1 MEINKKKYKQAE
13 VVEIINSV
21 KTEYEAKLKE
31 QKSRIF
37 DLTKENLKILSEL
50 ENYKDKESLINSTA
64 IRAEKNAI
72 KLKEKAE
79 LQYALEMER
88 LRIFVARWE
97 EYFSLL
103 KEKYPVYAPVMD
115 AISLKQKL
123 QSVLKLSDAKKV
135 VGKLD
140 KALSDCGAE
149 KVSPKK
155 MISDYISSNSE
166 NGFNMDE
173 VLNPGD
179 LELEELCKE
188 LGLLDGDE

>member
-1 MEINKKKYKQAE
+1 
-13 VVEIINSV
+13 
-21 KTEYEAKLKE
+21 
-31 QKSRIF
+31 
-37 DLTKENLKILSEL
+37 
-50 ENYKDKESLINSTA
+50 
-64 IRAEKNAI
+64 
-72 KLKEKAE
+72 
-79 LQYALEMER
+79 
-88 LRIFVARWE
+88 
-97 EYFSLL
+97 
-103 KEKYPVYAPVMD
+103 
-115 AISLKQKL
+115 
-123 QSVLKLSDAKKV
+123 
-135 VGKLD
+135 LD